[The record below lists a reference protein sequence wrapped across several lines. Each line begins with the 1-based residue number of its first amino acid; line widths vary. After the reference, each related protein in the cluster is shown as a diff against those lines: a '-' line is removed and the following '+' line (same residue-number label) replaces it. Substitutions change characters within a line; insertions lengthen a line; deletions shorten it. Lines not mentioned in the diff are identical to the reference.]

1 MIEHLLFAAV
11 GSLLVTLGYLIGRR
25 TQRRSIVKDYDEII
39 YTIRQM
45 MLTKRWADLD
55 RFLHELC
62 EDTPYV
68 PTMSALASQYFAE
81 GQQPRREKTYE

>member
-1 MIEHLLFAAV
+1 MIYLLSAAV

-45 MLTKRWADLD
+45 VITKKWADLD
-55 RFLHELC
+55 RFLHELT
-62 EDTPYV
+62 EDTPWV
-68 PTMSALASQYFAE
+68 PQMSHIAAQYM
-81 GQQPRREKTYE
+81 GQGDAPRREKQYE